1 MTTTIRSRYE
11 YIDITKG
18 IGILLVVWAHILLIG
33 WSHELIYAFHMPLFF
48 FVSGMLFRPQRYD
61 SFKQFVVVRAKRL
74 LVPYAI
80 YSVATWCVWA
90 GFRYLRGDS
99 VDSYVMPLLQTV
111 IAQGSGEFMV
121 HNSALWFIPCLFAV
135 EIIYFFV
142 CKSGEVWSVVASV
155 VIAGISYLLSRVFGD
170 SYMFLLPWNLDAAFY
185 ALPFYSVA
193 NVMWRHL
200 SHEQFLSG
208 IRKNLPASG
217 LVIVVLGLLLCYLAF
232 NFHEC
237 SMGSSS
243 YQCAIGI
250 FFVRAFVGCVWLL
263 IICGLLTCI
272 PAPSFLTNPLS
283 WCGKNSLDI
292 MCLHI
297 PIKGVAVILVDKFL
311 HPTVDV
317 QDSASLSAIAFAISM
332 LVCIPIIILIN
343 KYIRHQ

>member
-1 MTTTIRSRYE
+1 MTTSFTRYE

-18 IGILLVVWAHILLIG
+18 IGILLVVWAHILITG

-48 FVSGMLFRPQRYD
+48 FVSGMLFRPLRYD
-61 SFKQFVVVRAKRL
+61 SFKQFMVVRAKRL

-90 GFRYLRGDS
+90 GFRYIRGDS
-99 VDSYVMPLLQTV
+99 VDSYFMPLLQTF

-135 EIIYFFV
+135 EIIYYFIS
-142 CKSGEVWSVVASV
+142 KAGEVFSIVASV
-155 VIAGISYLLSRVFGD
+155 AIAGINYLLAREFGD
-170 SYMFLLPWNLDAAFY
+170 SYMFSLPWNLDAAFY
-185 ALPFYSVA
+185 ALPFYTVA
-193 NVMWRHL
+193 NVIHRHL
-200 SHEQFLSG
+200 SHERFLSG
-208 IRKNLPASG
+208 IRKHLPASC
-217 LVIVVLGLLLCYLAF
+217 LAIVFLGALLCYLAF

-243 YQCAIGI
+243 YQCSIGI

-263 IICGLLTCI
+263 IICGMLTSI
-272 PAPSFLTNPLS
+272 SAPSFLTNPLS
-283 WCGKNSLDI
+283 WCGKHSLDI

-297 PIKGVAVILVDKFL
+297 PIKGVAVILVGKFL
-311 HPTVDV
+311 HPVVDV
-317 QDSASLSAIAFAISM
+317 QDSASMSAIAFAITM
-332 LVCIPIIILIN
+332 LVCIPIIFGIN